1 MKDRFN
7 LENEISFLHTFVE
20 NLGSLSEGVLERDL
34 DKDEIV
40 NAVEGLRVMLD
51 LHINKLFDTMQQCFQ
66 LDQYKDM

>member
-66 LDQYKDM
+66 LDQYKDV